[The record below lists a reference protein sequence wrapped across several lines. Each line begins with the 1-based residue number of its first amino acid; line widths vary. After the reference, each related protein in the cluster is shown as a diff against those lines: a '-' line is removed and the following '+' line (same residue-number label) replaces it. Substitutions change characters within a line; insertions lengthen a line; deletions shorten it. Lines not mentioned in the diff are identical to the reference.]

1 MSDTDGGYAHQDWTP
16 VKIQKRYTVTTAQQ
30 EGKSVETTSKT
41 NNQKVGKSLER
52 DLYVSAT
59 EEAPAIKALPKLSQ
73 EDRQAM
79 IQARVTKKLS
89 QVDLARQVNL
99 PLQVIQTME
108 TGKVIENKQA
118 VQLVNRIL
126 GTKLKIAK

>member
-1 MSDTDGGYAHQDWTP
+1 MSDADCSYSHQDWTP

-59 EEAPAIKALPKLSQ
+59 EEAPVLKALPKLSQ
-73 EDRQAM
+73 EDRQMM
-79 IQARVTKKLS
+79 IQARVAKKLS

-108 TGKVIENKQA
+108 TGKIIENKQA